1 MTRRE
6 IVEKMYDACIEQA
19 KVFGLDEALVCYGGE
34 KTNFLYP
41 IRIPVSDL
49 ERKKEQFLVDENCL
63 KIKLTH
69 HDDPDGNKGFLAFDA
84 VCQEPTSGLSE
95 VQVFQFIEE
104 NGAHD
109 TEMSL
114 SYSDEKRIDGKIVY
128 TGDYVRERCY
138 YCGYGNNCLERFEGF
153 LYQAINKDNS
163 GKDVLDRI
171 EEFDIDR

>member
-19 KVFGLDEALVCYGGE
+19 KVFGLDEALVYYGGE

-41 IRIPVSDL
+41 VRIPILDL
-49 ERKKEQFLVDENCL
+49 ERKKEQFLIDENCL
-63 KIKLTH
+63 EVKFTH
-69 HDDPDGNKGFLAFDA
+69 HDDPDGNKGFLILDA
-84 VCQEPTSGLSE
+84 VLKEPASGLSD
-95 VQVFQFIEE
+95 VKIRQFIEG
-104 NGAHD
+104 NGTHD

-114 SYSDEKRIDGKIVY
+114 SYSDEKRIDGEIVH
-128 TGDYVRERCY
+128 TGDYVSEGCY
-138 YCGYGNNCLERFEGF
+138 YCGAGSGYLERFECF